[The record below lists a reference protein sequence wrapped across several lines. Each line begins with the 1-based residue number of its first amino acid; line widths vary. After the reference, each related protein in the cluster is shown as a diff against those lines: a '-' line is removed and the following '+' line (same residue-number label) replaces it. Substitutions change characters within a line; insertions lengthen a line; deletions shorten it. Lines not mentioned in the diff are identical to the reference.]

1 MIELSFSD
9 SISECTPTLSTV
21 LIYTIPVL
29 GSTLLTYLIAHK
41 AQLDQTAVLWVLLG
55 LTRKVL
61 DLSIETVL
69 SAYYQGLSIDPTRS
83 DLHLIRNSLTSRDID
98 QCSFH
103 YLEAIKLS
111 PFESIYWHNY
121 YSYHHHSRYFEIYNP
136 FVFIRLFLEP
146 ANPVIF

>member
-1 MIELSFSD
+1 MHSHFEHCLDLYNSRS
-9 SISECTPTLSTV
+9 
-21 LIYTIPVL
+21 Y
-29 GSTLLTYLIAHK
+29 STLLPYLIAHK
-41 AQLDQTAVLWVLLG
+41 AQLDQTADFWALLG
-55 LTRKVL
+55 LTRKAL

-83 DLHLIRNSLTSRDID
+83 DLHFNIANSLTSRDID

-121 YSYHHHSRYFEIYNP
+121 YSFITTHSRYFEIYNH
-136 FVFIRLFLEP
+136 FCLHQAIL
-146 ANPVIF
+146 